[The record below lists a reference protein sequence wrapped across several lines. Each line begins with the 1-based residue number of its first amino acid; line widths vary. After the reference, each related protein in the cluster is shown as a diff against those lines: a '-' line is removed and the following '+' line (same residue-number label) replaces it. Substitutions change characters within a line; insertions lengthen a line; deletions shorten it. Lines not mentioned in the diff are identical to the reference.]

1 MSKQYWSRN
10 AAPALAGVVLSLATA
25 TAISAPIRWAGNGHY
40 YDVIDVSGGIAWAGA
55 RAAAEATSYLGAN
68 GHLVSV
74 TTAGENG
81 FLTDTFGG
89 DGLENRWLGLFQPI
103 GSAEPDR
110 GWTWVNGESFSYN
123 NWWPGEPN
131 NFGGDE
137 SAGVFQHGISSDGK
151 AWNDLDN
158 ESLVTGYVIEFDV
171 DAPRVPEPTTLM
183 LLAGGLLGFG
193 VARRR

>member
-1 MSKQYWSRN
+1 M
-10 AAPALAGVVLSLATA
+10 
-25 TAISAPIRWAGNGHY
+25 
-40 YDVIDVSGGIAWAGA
+40 IDVSGGIAWAGA

-68 GHLVSV
+68 GYLVSV

-103 GSAEPDR
+103 GSAEPDGR
-110 GWTWVNGESFSYN
+110 WTSVNGEFFSYN

-137 SAGVFQHGISSDGK
+137 SAGGF
-151 AWNDLDN
+151 
-158 ESLVTGYVIEFDV
+158 
-171 DAPRVPEPTTLM
+171 PT
-183 LLAGGLLGFG
+183 
-193 VARRR
+193 RD